1 MYSRVGWGSV
11 LPEGM
16 LTASPLISL
25 YSVRGERAFCEELEN
40 SLLFR
45 RFLGMSLMEHSFD
58 PTRTFIESACGT
70 RRITAERTLSRPPG
84 PQPASRLTKYVTG
97 RSNQLTGLGTSLF
110 RSQLAALLPTAL
122 GTV

>member
-58 PTRTFIESACGT
+58 PTGSTKNRRRLLEYKT
-70 RRITAERTLSRPPG
+70 R
-84 PQPASRLTKYVTG
+84 
-97 RSNQLTGLGTSLF
+97 
-110 RSQLAALLPTAL
+110 
-122 GTV
+122 